1 MRKALLLAAVVL
13 LLSSAGAFISEGSF
27 SSSAHAGG
35 DWKKA
40 YLKGEE
46 LLRKDKWEEAVAR
59 FDEAL
64 RGKGDDDSGVRL
76 YGMKFGYFPHRG
88 KGIALYHLDRWEEA
102 RRELKTSIGQAK
114 SDEAVKYLDLVEEAS
129 SRSPSASPDRGGDWK
144 DLYLEGLEQMEDG
157 RWREAIARF
166 AETLRR
172 RDRDDSSVKLY
183 GMLHGY
189 FPHREKGIA
198 HYRLN
203 EWEAAVAEL
212 ETSLSQ
218 AATDRA
224 RKHLD
229 LARERRITVET
240 DSVFKGNW
248 WNHYERGGLLAGE
261 GAWEQAIEDYRQ
273 AIAGRDKTADD
284 AGSWTVRTYGMRFID
299 YFPHRELGIAHFNTG
314 NFREAVAELETSLAI
329 TYTAKAA
336 FFLNEARK
344 GLSRSSA
351 TDRTPPK
358 ISITAPRRDEVTSL
372 FAVEVA
378 GTATD
383 DGYVSALWVN
393 GRLLFLELAER
404 KVSFTR
410 RVKLA
415 SGENRITV
423 TAADLAGNKST
434 STLTL
439 QVDREGPLIILDEY
453 ADGETVD
460 TADVTL
466 AGLLVDDSDVEE
478 LEIND
483 VKVPLKKALEP
494 EFSRKLRLQEGGNDI
509 RIKARDAVGNTTED
523 VINLIFDP
531 ATSKKGS
538 QKTELPLPWRHAK
551 SVAPAGLPLFPEPP
565 RLTPGEWY
573 ASARHPLYAAR
584 RGGTRPPVL
593 KLKGLKDE
601 TTVTLEKYLIEG
613 KAIALGKNQVD
624 LILINDEP
632 LDTKPGKSLIFSHLV
647 ELEKGE
653 NSFSIVIIDTAGGET
668 VQEVRITRE
677 VPAVHQLSARMAIA
691 VIPFESKGTV
701 DGHIPIYERVIAAFT
716 EQGRFKVV
724 ARKDEAFEA
733 ALEELKLSGTDLIDD
748 STAIKIGK
756 IIAAEAV
763 MMGTAVITENHIE
776 VVARLVN
783 TETTEILVS
792 KDVYDQY
799 GEGSLFEKVIFLM
812 EGLAWKFEQEFPL
825 VEGEIVKVDGDN
837 VFVDLGTESRLRK
850 GMTLIIFRE
859 GETLKTSRGEIA
871 TIEQLGEAKVEEVYE
886 NYCTGK
892 IQLETGAKGE
902 IKLADRAITK

>member
-1 MRKALLLAAVVL
+1 MRKTLPQAAVIL
-13 LLSSAGAFISEGSF
+13 FLSTAGAFV
-27 SSSAHAGG
+27 SAGLSPPAARAGG

-46 LLRKDKWEEAVAR
+46 LLRNDKWEEAVGR
-59 FDEAL
+59 FEEAL
-64 RGKGDDDSGVRL
+64 RGKGHDDSGERL

-88 KGIALYHLDRWEEA
+88 KGIAHYHLGQWKEA
-102 RRELKTSIGQAK
+102 RRELKSSIEQSK
-114 SDEAVKYLDLVEEAS
+114 SDKAVKYLDLVEKAAT
-129 SRSPSASPDRGGDWK
+129 RSPSASSAGKGNWK
-144 DLYLEGLEQMEDG
+144 DFYLAGLEQIEDG

-166 AETLRR
+166 EEALRR

-189 FPHREKGIA
+189 FPHREKGVA
-198 HYRLN
+198 HYRLK
-203 EWEAAVAEL
+203 EWKAAVVEL

-218 AATDRA
+218 ASSDRA
-224 RKHLD
+224 REHLE
-229 LARERRITVET
+229 LARARRVTVET
-240 DSVFKGNW
+240 SSIFKGNW
-248 WNHYERGGLLAGE
+248 WNHYERGNLLAE
-261 GAWEQAIEDYRQ
+261 KEAWGQAIEDYRQ
-273 AIAGRDKTADD
+273 AIAGRDKTMDD
-284 AGSWTVRTYGMRFID
+284 AGSWSVRTYGMRFID
-299 YFPHRELGIAHFNTG
+299 YFPHRELGVAHFNTE
-314 NFREAVAELETSLAI
+314 NFRSAVAELEISLSI

-358 ISITAPRRDEVTSL
+358 ISITSPGRDEATNL
-372 FAVEVA
+372 FAVEVT
-378 GTATD
+378 GTAED

-410 RVKLA
+410 RVKLK

-434 STLTL
+434 TTLTL

-460 TADVTL
+460 TAEITL
-466 AGLLVDDSDVEE
+466 AGLLVDDNAVAE
-478 LEIND
+478 LIIND
-483 VKVPLKKALEP
+483 EKVLLGRALEP
-494 EFSRKLRLQEGGNDI
+494 EFSRKLRLRKGGNDI
-509 RIKARDAVGNTTED
+509 RIKARDALGNTTED

-531 ATSKKGS
+531 SPSKRGP
-538 QKTELPLPWRHAK
+538 QKTEIILPWRYAK
-551 SVAPAGLPLFPEPP
+551 SVTPAGDRPLPEPV

-573 ASARHPLYAAR
+573 AAARHPLYAAR
-584 RGGTRPPVL
+584 QGGTRPPVL
-593 KLKGLKDE
+593 KLKGLKKE
-601 TTVTLEKYLIEG
+601 ITVTQEKYLIEG

-632 LDTKPGKSLIFSHLV
+632 LDTRPGKSLIFSHLV
-647 ELEKGE
+647 ELEEGE
-653 NSFSIVIIDTAGGET
+653 NSFSIVIIDTVGGET
-668 VQEVRITRE
+668 VREVMILRE
-677 VPAVHQLSARMAIA
+677 VPAVHRLSARMAIA
-691 VIPFESKGTV
+691 VIPFKNKGTV
-701 DGHIPIYERVIAAFT
+701 NGSIPIYERIITAFT

-776 VVARLVN
+776 VIARLVN

-799 GEGSLFEKVIFLM
+799 GEGNLFEKVIFLM
-812 EGLAWKFEQEFPL
+812 EGLAWKFKQEFPL
-825 VEGEIVKVDGDN
+825 VEGEVVKVDGN
-837 VFVDLGTESRLRK
+837 SVFVDLGTESRLRK

-859 GETLKTSRGEIA
+859 GEVLKTSRGEIA
-871 TIEQLGEAKVEEVYE
+871 TIEQLGEVKVEEIYE

-892 IQLETGAKGE
+892 LQAKAATKGE
-902 IKLADRAITK
+902 VKLTDRAITK

>member
-1 MRKALLLAAVVL
+1 MRKTLPLAAVIFF
-13 LLSSAGAFISEGSF
+13 LSTAGAFV
-27 SSSAHAGG
+27 SAGLSPAAARAGG

-46 LLRKDKWEEAVAR
+46 LLRKDKWEEAVGR

-64 RGKGDDDSGVRL
+64 RGKGKDDSGERL

-88 KGIALYHLDRWEEA
+88 KGIAHYHLGQWKEA
-102 RRELKTSIGQAK
+102 RRELETSIEQSRSEK
-114 SDEAVKYLDLVEEAS
+114 AVEYLDLVEKAAT
-129 SRSPSASPDRGGDWK
+129 RSPSASSAGKGNWK
-144 DLYLEGLEQMEDG
+144 DFYLAGLEQMEDG

-166 AETLRR
+166 EEALRR

-189 FPHREKGIA
+189 FPHREKGVA
-198 HYRLN
+198 HYRLK

-218 AATDRA
+218 ASSNRA
-224 RKHLD
+224 REHLD
-229 LARERRITVET
+229 LSRERRITVET
-240 DSVFKGNW
+240 DSIFKGNW
-248 WNHYERGGLLAGE
+248 WNHYERGSLLAGE

-273 AIAGRDKTADD
+273 AIAGREKTMAD
-284 AGSWTVRTYGMRFID
+284 AGSWSVRTYGMRFID

-344 GLSRSSA
+344 GLSRSAA

-358 ISITAPRRDEVTSL
+358 ISITAPGRDEATSL

-378 GTATD
+378 GTAED

-410 RVKLA
+410 KVKLK

-434 STLTL
+434 TTLTL

-460 TADVTL
+460 TAEITL
-466 AGLLVDDSDVEE
+466 AGLLVDDSDVAE

-483 VKVPLKKALEP
+483 EKVPLERAIEP
-494 EFSRKLRLQEGGNDI
+494 EFSRKLRLQKGGNDI

-531 ATSKKGS
+531 TPSKRGP
-538 QKTELPLPWRHAK
+538 QKTELLPWRHAK
-551 SVAPAGLPLFPEPP
+551 SVVPAGGRLLPAPV

-573 ASARHPLYAAR
+573 ASARHPLYASS

-601 TTVTLEKYLIEG
+601 TTVTIEKYLIEG
-613 KAIALGKNQVD
+613 KAIAIGKNQVD

-647 ELEKGE
+647 ELEEGE

-668 VQEVRITRE
+668 VREVRIIRE

-691 VIPFESKGTV
+691 VIPFENKGTV
-701 DGHIPIYERVIAAFT
+701 NGAIPIYERVITAFT

-776 VVARLVN
+776 VIARLVN

-799 GEGSLFEKVIFLM
+799 GEGNLFEKVIFLM
-812 EGLAWKFEQEFPL
+812 EGLAWKFKQEFPL
-825 VEGEIVKVDGDN
+825 VEGEVVKVDGDN
-837 VFVDLGTESRLRK
+837 VFVDLGTQSRLRR

-859 GETLKTSRGEIA
+859 GEVLKTSRGEIA

-892 IQLETGAKGE
+892 LQVKAGPKSAV
-902 IKLADRAITK
+902 KLTDRAITK

>member
-1 MRKALLLAAVVL
+1 
-13 LLSSAGAFISEGSF
+13 
-27 SSSAHAGG
+27 
-35 DWKKA
+35 
-40 YLKGEE
+40 
-46 LLRKDKWEEAVAR
+46 
-59 FDEAL
+59 
-64 RGKGDDDSGVRL
+64 
-76 YGMKFGYFPHRG
+76 
-88 KGIALYHLDRWEEA
+88 
-102 RRELKTSIGQAK
+102 
-114 SDEAVKYLDLVEEAS
+114 
-129 SRSPSASPDRGGDWK
+129 
-144 DLYLEGLEQMEDG
+144 
-157 RWREAIARF
+157 
-166 AETLRR
+166 
-172 RDRDDSSVKLY
+172 
-183 GMLHGY
+183 MLHGY
-189 FPHREKGIA
+189 FPHREKGVA
-198 HYRLN
+198 HYRLK

-218 AATDRA
+218 ASSDRA
-224 RKHLD
+224 REHLD
-229 LARERRITVET
+229 LARERKITVET
-240 DSVFKGNW
+240 DSIFKGNW
-248 WNHYERGGLLAGE
+248 WNHYERGNLLAEE

-273 AIAGRDKTADD
+273 AIDGRDKTAAD

-299 YFPHRELGIAHFNTG
+299 YFPHRELGIAHFSTG

-358 ISITAPRRDEVTSL
+358 ISITAPGRDEVTSL

-378 GTATD
+378 GTAAD

-404 KVSFTR
+404 EVSFTR
-410 RVKLA
+410 KVKLE

-434 STLTL
+434 TTLTL

-460 TADVTL
+460 TAEITL
-466 AGLLVDDSDVEE
+466 AGLLVDDSDVAE
-478 LEIND
+478 LAIND
-483 VKVPLKKALEP
+483 EKVPLERVLEP
-494 EFSRKLRLQEGGNDI
+494 EFSRKLRLQKGGNDI

-531 ATSKKGS
+531 APSKRGP
-538 QKTELPLPWRHAK
+538 QKTELLLPWRHAK
-551 SVAPAGLPLFPEPP
+551 SAAPAGVRPLPEQA

-573 ASARHPLYAAR
+573 ASARHPLFAAR
-584 RGGTRPPVL
+584 QGATRPPVL

-601 TTVTLEKYLIEG
+601 TTVSLEKYLIEG

-653 NSFSIVIIDTAGGET
+653 NAFSIVIIDTAGGET
-668 VQEVRITRE
+668 VREVRIIRE

-691 VIPFESKGTV
+691 VIPFENKGTV
-701 DGHIPIYERVIAAFT
+701 DGQIPIYERVITAFT

-812 EGLAWKFEQEFPL
+812 EGLAWKFKQEFPL
-825 VEGEIVKVDGDN
+825 VEGEIVKVDGDS

-859 GETLKTSRGEIA
+859 GEVLKTSRGEIA
-871 TIEQLGEAKVEEVYE
+871 TIEQLGEAKIEEVYE
-886 NYCTGK
+886 NYSTGK
-892 IQLETGAKGE
+892 IQTKAAGKGVV
-902 IKLADRAITK
+902 KLSDRAITK

>member
-1 MRKALLLAAVVL
+1 MKKTLLLAAVIL
-13 LLSSAGAFISEGSF
+13 LLSIVGAFIFAGPF
-27 SSSAHAGG
+27 PAAARAGG

-40 YLKGEE
+40 YLKGEK
-46 LLRKDKWEEAVAR
+46 LLRQDKWEEAVDR

-64 RGKGDDDSGVRL
+64 RGKGSDDSGERL

-88 KGIALYHLDRWEEA
+88 KGIAHYHLGQWEEA
-102 RRELKTSIGQAK
+102 RRELEISIEQSK
-114 SDEAVKYLDLVEEAS
+114 SDKAVEYLSLVEKGS
-129 SRSPSASPDRGGDWK
+129 TRSPAASPNRKGDWK
-144 DLYLEGLEQMEDG
+144 EVYLEGLERMEDG

-166 AETLRR
+166 DRALRL

-198 HYRLN
+198 HYRLE
-203 EWEAAVAEL
+203 EWEAAVAAI
-212 ETSLSQ
+212 ETSLSHESS
-218 AATDRA
+218 DRA
-224 RKHLD
+224 REHLE
-229 LARERRITVET
+229 LARAHRITVET
-240 DSVFKGNW
+240 SSIFKGNW
-248 WNHYERGGLLAGE
+248 WNHYERGSLLAGK
-261 GAWEQAIEDYRQ
+261 GAWGQAIEDYRQ
-273 AIAGRDKTADD
+273 AIAGRDKTIAD
-284 AGSWTVRTYGMRFID
+284 AGSWSVRTYGMRFID
-299 YFPHRELGIAHFNTG
+299 YFPHRELGVAHFNTD
-314 NFREAVAELETSLAI
+314 NFRSAVAELELSLSI

-351 TDRTPPK
+351 ADRTPPK
-358 ISITAPRRDEVTSL
+358 ISITAPGRDEATNL
-372 FAVEVA
+372 FAVEVT
-378 GTATD
+378 GTAED

-393 GRLLFLELAER
+393 GRLLFLELAEQ

-410 RVKLA
+410 RVALE

-434 STLTL
+434 TTLTL

-460 TADVTL
+460 TAEITL
-466 AGLLVDDSDVEE
+466 AGLLVDDSAVAE
-478 LEIND
+478 LVINGE
-483 VKVPLKKALEP
+483 KVPLERALEP
-494 EFSRKLRLQEGGNDI
+494 EFSRKLRLRKGGNDI
-509 RIKARDAVGNTTED
+509 RIKARDAMGNTTED

-531 ATSKKGS
+531 SPSKRGP
-538 QKTELPLPWRHAK
+538 QKTELLLPWRYAK
-551 SVAPAGLPLFPEPP
+551 GIVPAGGNPLPEPV

-584 RGGTRPPVL
+584 QGGPRPPVL
-593 KLKGLKDE
+593 KLKGLKKKV
-601 TTVTLEKYLIEG
+601 TVTLEKYLIEG

-632 LDTKPGKSLIFSHLV
+632 LDTRPGKSLIFSHLV
-647 ELEKGE
+647 ELEEGE

-668 VQEVRITRE
+668 VREVRIIRE
-677 VPAVHQLSARMAIA
+677 VAAVHRLSARMAIA
-691 VIPFESKGTV
+691 VIPFENKGSV
-701 DGHIPIYERVIAAFT
+701 DGGIPIYERVITAFT
-716 EQGRFKVV
+716 EQGRFKIV
-724 ARKDEAFEA
+724 ARKDEAFAA

-776 VVARLVN
+776 VIARLVN

-799 GEGSLFEKVIFLM
+799 GEGGLFEKVIFLM
-812 EGLAWKFEQEFPL
+812 EGLAWKFKQEFPL
-825 VEGEIVKVDGDN
+825 VEGEVVKVDGN
-837 VFVDLGTESRLRK
+837 EIFVDLGAESRIRK

-859 GETLKTSRGEIA
+859 GEVLKTSRGEIA
-871 TIEQLGEAKVEEVYE
+871 TIEQLGEAKIEEVYD

-892 IQLETGAKGE
+892 LRSGAAPKGAV
-902 IKLADRAITK
+902 KLTDRAITK